1 MRYPEDV
8 STFTQAKSLN
18 LRPDKLSPSVQS
30 VKGTDDDAAE
40 LKLEILKHRLVDFS
54 LRNWVTIDLILH
66 LHPEVNSLVEDVLC
80 QP

>member
-1 MRYPEDV
+1 MRYPEDL

-30 VKGTDDDAAE
+30 VKGTDDAAE

-54 LRNWVTIDLILH
+54 LRNWVTIYLILH
-66 LHPEVNSLVEDVLC
+66 EHLLVSS
-80 QP
+80 